1 MAFPTHNIFRDAGFD
16 VKGLYGHGGTTI
28 QIGKVHEGLS
38 SGRGAEAF
46 LSHLDGTGL
55 MIYSNGL
62 TFI

>member
-1 MAFPTHNIFRDAGFD
+1 M
-16 VKGLYGHGGTTI
+16 VSEGTTI
-28 QIGKVHEGLS
+28 QIGKVAMKDSPVVEVLKPS
-38 SGRGAEAF
+38 